1 MFKEKKED
9 IYTTEIKDLVSE
21 ALELEAVIDKAQHSL
36 QVLVDCFEE
45 FAPLCAS
52 SSTYDGKYLSTNHKT
67 EIFSNILILLNEYRA
82 KYDDVVPAIKGTVER
97 YNNILKV
104 IYCETGSVPLD
115 LTEAVTEYQTPADI
129 EKMVLLEI
137 SEDLDLECDE
147 EDPVLLK
154 FTKEE
159 NEPIFVKFELDFEHF
174 DLELEGHTK
183 GSISKR
189 RNADVDDALD
199 FELFDLE
206 LEELDLD
213 DDLELEDEELSLE
226 DDLELDDEPNFPD
239 GIPLEKLDEYLE
251 KRRLYSPSGYCN
263 YINHNEE
270 LRTDIKLLKKDVSWF
285 FERNVS
291 LKDLVLLIK
300 LKKAIH
306 NGSFPSQPCVKGVWF
321 RDKDLT
327 DFIIKTKLLSDKT
340 TAKDSIISV
349 AKKSLLEN
357 GFIERSLNP
366 KVKNY
371 TFTM

>member
-36 QVLVDCFEE
+36 QVMIDCFEE

-52 SSTYDGKYLSTNHKT
+52 SARYDGEYLSTKHKT

-115 LTEAVTEYQTPADI
+115 LTEAVTDYKTPADI

-137 SEDLDLECDE
+137 SEDLELEDDE
-147 EDPVLLK
+147 PVLLK

-159 NEPIFVKFELDFEHF
+159 NEPIFVEFEFKLDD
-174 DLELEGHTK
+174 DLEVEGHTK

-213 DDLELEDEELSLE
+213 DDLELEDEELSLD
-226 DDLELDDEPNFPD
+226 DDLELDDEPSFPD
-239 GIPLEKLDEYLE
+239 GLPLEKLDEYLE

-270 LRTDIKLLKKDVSWF
+270 LRTDIKLLKKDASWF
-285 FERNVS
+285 FERKVPLNA
-291 LKDLVLLIK
+291 LILLIK
-300 LKKAIH
+300 LKKEIH